1 MLCSVAAVELMRH
14 FKRIRSLLL
23 QCVNIAHRARLVY
36 GPNGPFGPCGPSGS
50 SGPARPS
57 GLIGPIGLAKKNRLP
72 CFQILTKLLL
82 LSNGIWAYIKLPFK
96 NFLAVKQLMHLV
108 KLSYSYHIGPTKF
121 YRFPTL
127 SLIEFIRQIN

>member
-1 MLCSVAAVELMRH
+1 MLFSVAAVELMRH
-14 FKRIRSLLL
+14 FKRIRSQLL

-36 GPNGPFGPCGPSGS
+36 GPNCPCWPCGS
-50 SGPARPS
+50 SGPTRPS

-72 CFQILTKLLL
+72 CFQILTQLLL

-108 KLSYSYHIGPTKF
+108 KLSIFSLNFVITRPTKIMNRADKNWAQF
-121 YRFPTL
+121 
-127 SLIEFIRQIN
+127 